1 MGRIAAT
8 IANFFRLAFWPLA
21 AAFLVV
27 LLLQP
32 IYIFSLTAL
41 GHLTSRER
49 IVAHLNAAFEQG
61 VLADN
66 GNPRSLVFK
75 GGEQLA
81 ECISLGSG
89 LDPAETPWQNA
100 ISGAYPVFGDTH
112 ECEGLHRAAAGATV
126 TWRPYFRYW
135 HGYRVVLAPLE
146 SAFPIWVIKLVNA
159 LLLAGACW
167 LLWTTLRDTCD
178 QTVAT
183 TFLVTFVCLS
193 DALFVWRTST
203 HSLSLAYIIA
213 GASLFAGALQR
224 NWSPFHLIVLAAA
237 FGSGFNFIDFLV
249 NPPMMPMLIAFFV
262 LLKAR
267 ANAGL
272 LAIAAVLAWF
282 GGYAETWMAKWAIAY
297 LTLPNSTDVFSTI
310 LATAEARTVGAFNG
324 VYLFPLASTVRAF
337 QRALDRAG
345 VVVVIL
351 IALAVARYAATVSR
365 IDWRRA
371 FWLSSPVLVSALWF
385 EALSSHTQFHLTPS
399 SRSAAMA
406 LAIIV
411 SSAVIAMPRR
421 PAISELYAQ
430 LGILAAKLPLL
441 RPRKN

>member
-1 MGRIAAT
+1 MWRPAKAILS
-8 IANFFRLAFWPLA
+8 FFRLAFWPLA

-32 IYIFSLTAL
+32 IYICSLTAL
-41 GHLTSRER
+41 GHVTSHER

-61 VLADN
+61 VLADS
-66 GNPRSLVFK
+66 GNPRSLIFK

-89 LDPAETPWQNA
+89 LDPPETPWQNA
-100 ISGAYPVFGDTH
+100 ISGAYPVFRDTH
-112 ECEGLHRAAAGATV
+112 ECEGLHRAAAGAPV

-135 HGYRVVLAPLE
+135 HGYRVILAPLE

-178 QTVAT
+178 KTVAT
-183 TFLVTFVCLS
+183 IFLVTYVCLS
-193 DALFVWRTST
+193 DALFVWRTSP

-213 GASLFAGALQR
+213 GASLFAHALQK
-224 NWSPFHLIVLAAA
+224 NWSPFRLIVLAAV
-237 FGSGFNFIDFLV
+237 FGSAFNFIDFLV

-262 LLKAR
+262 LLNAR

-272 LAIAAVLAWF
+272 LAIAVVLAWF
-282 GGYAETWMAKWAIAY
+282 GGYAETWIAKWVLAY
-297 LTLPNSTDVFSTI
+297 LALPPSANVTANIFS
-310 LATAEARTVGAFNG
+310 AAEARTAGAFNG
-324 VYLFPLASTVRAF
+324 VYLFPLAATVRAF
-337 QRALDRAG
+337 LRAMDRAG
-345 VVVVIL
+345 VIVVIIL
-351 IALAVARYAATVSR
+351 ALAIAHYCATVSR
-365 IDWRRA
+365 IDWRRML
-371 FWLSSPVLVSALWF
+371 WLSSPVLVSALWF

-411 SSAVIAMPRR
+411 SAAVIAMPRH
-421 PAISELYAQ
+421 PNISEIYAQ
-430 LGILAAKLPLL
+430 LGLLAAKLPLL